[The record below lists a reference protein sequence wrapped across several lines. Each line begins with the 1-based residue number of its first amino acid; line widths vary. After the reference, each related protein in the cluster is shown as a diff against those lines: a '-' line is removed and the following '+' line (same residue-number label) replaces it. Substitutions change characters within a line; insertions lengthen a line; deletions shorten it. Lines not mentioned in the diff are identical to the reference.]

1 MVNNQNQNQQE
12 QQREI
17 TNIQKAVLVEHN
29 DSDKKGHGRE
39 QYQVI
44 ISIWMENPVE
54 GLVSVEVVSCE
65 YVMKQ
70 VSSTLCLICSF
81 RYTYSNPSKQQLILN
96 IK

>member
-54 GLVSVEVVSCE
+54 GLVSVEVVNCE
-65 YVMKQ
+65 Y
-70 VSSTLCLICSF
+70 SICYATGF
-81 RYTYSNPSKQQLILN
+81 FDVVFDLFFPVHVQ
-96 IK
+96 

>member
-54 GLVSVEVVSCE
+54 GLVSVQVVNCE
-65 YVMKQ
+65 YSIFYATGFLDVVFDWFFPVHIQ
-70 VSSTLCLICSF
+70 
-81 RYTYSNPSKQQLILN
+81 
-96 IK
+96 